1 MNRIAT
7 AVMLSFVM
15 LTSASLAKTFSIPD
29 GKPVASFTIPDA
41 WDPNEYD
48 AGVEATSEDGNF
60 YIAFE
65 TLDKKDSKEAT
76 RAAMLWFA
84 AQGVTLDPQSM
95 TSDEILFS
103 GAPALAVSFK
113 GRDEDGPTNVRMLIV
128 ATNKDERFLMIY
140 AWGSDQADKA
150 NGKVIDQILGSVKL
164 TK

>member
-1 MNRIAT
+1 MNRIAAT
-7 AVMLSFVM
+7 VLFSFVM
-15 LTSASLAKTFSIPD
+15 LTSASLAKTFSLPED
-29 GKPVASFTIPDA
+29 KPVATFTIPDA
-41 WDPNEYD
+41 WEPNDYD
-48 AGVEATSEDGNF
+48 VGVEATSEDGNF

-95 TSDEILFS
+95 TSDEIVFS

-128 ATNKDERFLMIY
+128 ATNKDQRFLMIY
-140 AWGSDQADKA
+140 ASGSDQADKV
-150 NGKVIDQILGSVKL
+150 NGKAIDQILGSVKL
-164 TK
+164 IK